1 MSTIRA
7 TVWNE
12 NVHERTEP
20 HIMPFYPHGIHG
32 AVAAALTDQL
42 GDSVEVTTAT
52 LDQPDAGL
60 PEELLA
66 RTDVL
71 FWWGHLAHDDVPDS
85 VVDRVQRHVL
95 GGMGLS
101 YCTPGTSPASSL
113 GSWARV
119 AHWHGATTAIARSS
133 GRLRRAIHLPRASLI
148 RWCLNTTRR
157 IASSSTCRNPTKR
170 SSSVRSPAARCSARG
185 SPTGEGVVESST
197 SVRETRNIP
206 SISNRAR
213 AECSPTPQGGQPAM
227 LHISRRWF
235 PIRRR
240 NPSSLQP
247 RSDSGKHSRQRPL

>member
-42 GDSVEVTTAT
+42 GDSVEVITAT

-95 GGMGLS
+95 GGMGLVVLHS
-101 YCTPGTSPASSL
+101 GHFSRIFTRLKVGSRQCCTSAAGGFPSGEGILPHCSRGVIAASTRGNAGPGP
-113 GSWARV
+113 
-119 AHWHGATTAIARSS
+119 
-133 GRLRRAIHLPRASLI
+133 
-148 RWCLNTTRR
+148 
-157 IASSSTCRNPTKR
+157 ST
-170 SSSVRSPAARCSARG
+170 ARG
-185 SPTGEGVVESST
+185 
-197 SVRETRNIP
+197 
-206 SISNRAR
+206 
-213 AECSPTPQGGQPAM
+213 
-227 LHISRRWF
+227 
-235 PIRRR
+235 
-240 NPSSLQP
+240 
-247 RSDSGKHSRQRPL
+247 

>member
-71 FWWGHLAHDDVPDS
+71 FWWGHLAHDDVSDS

-95 GGMGLS
+95 GGMGLVVLHS
-101 YCTPGTSPASSL
+101 GHFSRIFTRLMGTTCSLAWRNDGDREIIWSTAPGHPLTEGVPHPLVLEHHETYSEFFDVPEPDETIFISSFTGGEVFRSGLTYRRGRGRIFYFSPGDQKYPIYL
-113 GSWARV
+113 QQGARRV
-119 AHWHGATTAIARSS
+119 LA
-133 GRLRRAIHLPRASLI
+133 
-148 RWCLNTTRR
+148 N
-157 IASSSTCRNPTKR
+157 
-170 SSSVRSPAARCSARG
+170 AARWAAG
-185 SPTGEGVVESST
+185 NAAHQPPVVSHPAKESFLT
-197 SVRETRNIP
+197 
-206 SISNRAR
+206 AA
-213 AECSPTPQGGQPAM
+213 AE
-227 LHISRRWF
+227 
-235 PIRRR
+235 
-240 NPSSLQP
+240 
-247 RSDSGKHSRQRPL
+247 

>member
-71 FWWGHLAHDDVPDS
+71 FWWGHLAHDDVSDS

-95 GGMGLS
+95 GGMGLVVLHS
-101 YCTPGTSPASSL
+101 GHFSRIFTRLMGTTCSLAWRNDGDREIIWSTAPGHPLTEGVPHPL
-113 GSWARV
+113 VPVAR
-119 AHWHGATTAIARSS
+119 RSS
-133 GRLRRAIHLPRASLI
+133 SGAASVGS
-148 RWCLNTTRR
+148 
-157 IASSSTCRNPTKR
+157 SSSTTAVTVLDAATTPRNNR
-170 SSSVRSPAARCSARG
+170 WAASSAARRVSA
-185 SPTGEGVVESST
+185 
-197 SVRETRNIP
+197 
-206 SISNRAR
+206 
-213 AECSPTPQGGQPAM
+213 
-227 LHISRRWF
+227 
-235 PIRRR
+235 
-240 NPSSLQP
+240 
-247 RSDSGKHSRQRPL
+247 